1 MTPLRLFSQTMLAL
15 TGKAD
20 IFSRE
25 FIQWLRTLVDQVNTL
40 TSLADHDDEIRTVE
54 EYLGEDVR
62 SGHFTIDDADIAS
75 GDLIMIQQAPGPYT
89 NKGTLA
95 DEAEMDSIEV
105 RAMCDRDGFAT
116 AYWTST
122 GAVRGNFKFNYRI
135 HTP

>member
-1 MTPLRLFSQTMLAL
+1 MIRVFSQTMAAL
-15 TGKAD
+15 TGKTE

-25 FIQWLRTLVDQVNTL
+25 FLQWLRTLVDAVNDLETVE
-40 TSLADHDDEIRTVE
+40 TPIRTIE

-62 SGHFTIDDADIAS
+62 SGHFTIDDADLES

-105 RAMCDRDGFAT
+105 RAVCDRDGFAT
-116 AYWTST
+116 AYWTSA
-122 GAVRGNFKFNYRI
+122 GFVRGNFKFNYRI
-135 HTP
+135 DTP

>member
-1 MTPLRLFSQTMLAL
+1 MTPLRIFSQTMAAL
-15 TGKAD
+15 TGKTE

-25 FIQWLRTLVDQVNTL
+25 FIQWLRTLVDRVNEL
-40 TSLADHDDEIRTVE
+40 AALADHDDEIRTIE

-62 SGHFTIDDADIAS
+62 SGHFTIDDDDLTS

-95 DEAEMDSIEV
+95 DEAEMDQITVS
-105 RAMCDRDGFAT
+105 AMCDRDGFGT
-116 AYWTST
+116 AYWTSS
-122 GAVRGNFKFNYRI
+122 GFVRGNFKFNYRI